1 VTWGARIRW
10 VPANV
15 GLGIMTDFTHS
26 GPLVAFIVGPFALFV
41 GKNP

>member
-1 VTWGARIRW
+1 MTWGARLRW

-15 GLGIMTDFTHS
+15 GLGILTNCSRRD
-26 GPLVAFIVGPFALFV
+26 PLVAIIIGPFGLFV